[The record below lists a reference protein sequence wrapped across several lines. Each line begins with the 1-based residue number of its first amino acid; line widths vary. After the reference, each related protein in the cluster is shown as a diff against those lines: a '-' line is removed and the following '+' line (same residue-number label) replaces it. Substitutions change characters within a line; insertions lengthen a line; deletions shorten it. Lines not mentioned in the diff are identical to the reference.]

1 MGKPTT
7 TDFLAA
13 ADGAYSGDPAGTSGL
28 SVLTGI
34 GGASVEAT
42 DPARG
47 FHGVALETASGQV
60 IVSFE
65 GTALGSLQTRPTF
78 VEAQLAGDRAIAL
91 GQESAAYADALR
103 FTRRAVA
110 AAEAQGISKADVF
123 LDGHSAGGADA
134 EFVAARTGLGGDTFG
149 APGIPSADVDGARPS
164 HLTDFVDFG
173 DPVGNYSQNPDQVGH
188 LLLGDGIVRYGAAT
202 YVGQPSDAG
211 RLAAAGQL
219 FGTSAV
225 GTATAAG
232 LVVQGILDHHL
243 IEDYASDLGVTL
255 PGGQAGA
262 GSGVSAAD
270 VGHAIESITG
280 INGDLG
286 TGGIGGALGGL
297 GLDDAAGASTIERLL
312 GSAARA
318 HAR

>member
-1 MGKPTT
+1 MAKPTT
-7 TDFLAA
+7 TEFLAA

-28 SVLTGI
+28 SLLTGI
-34 GGASVEAT
+34 GGAAVAAT

-47 FHGVALETASGQV
+47 FHGVAFETASGQV

-78 VEAQLAGDRAIAL
+78 VEAQLAGDRSIAL
-91 GQESAAYADALR
+91 GQDSPAYADALR

-110 AAEAQGISKADVF
+110 AAEAQGISRSDIS

-134 EFVAARTGLGGDTFG
+134 EYVAARTGLGGDTFG

-164 HLTDFVDFG
+164 RLTNFVDFG
-173 DPVGNYSQNPDQVGH
+173 DPVGNYSDNPDDVGH
-188 LLLGDGIVRYGAAT
+188 LLLGQGIVRYGGAT

-211 RLAAAGQL
+211 RLATAGQL
-219 FGTSAV
+219 FGTSDV
-225 GTATAAG
+225 GTAAAAG
-232 LVVQGILDHHL
+232 LVVGGILDHHL

-262 GSGVSAAD
+262 GSGISAAD
-270 VGHAIESITG
+270 VGQALETITG
-280 INGDLG
+280 IGAGLG

-297 GLDDAAGASTIERLL
+297 GLHDTAGTSTVESLL
-312 GSAARA
+312 GSATRA
-318 HAR
+318 LGR